1 MDEVVDEAE
10 PPQPRKNPVRG
21 KRKDPPKK
29 NLPCEPSS
37 KRKKGKGLAGPAA
50 ESEVSFVTL
59 DEIGE
64 DEGGMGQADLLS
76 LEAMTDD
83 AQGLFT
89 VDEVNEEEELIDED
103 IKDPQSLVTLDEI
116 SEQEDVALP
125 ETAKEPFAS
134 GESEPDLKTEP
145 LVTVDEIGE
154 VEELSLNQ
162 LSHFKD
168 EEMLKCKED
177 EKGGVEDAGDF
188 LSSQIPDDPS
198 ILVTVDEIHEDS
210 DDQPLMTIDEVTEDD
225 EDFLEDFNR
234 LKEEFSFVTVD
245 EVGSEEEEEDKPGTS
260 ASRNLEGATKMAPE
274 ERAEERAE
282 ENIPSSVESENFKIP
297 AAPPLERRES
307 VRSELLEGEASAAHL
322 GGPENE
328 SPVEEEVELG
338 REKPELESKE
348 KEEGKDV
355 EQTDTLTEPDSGGK
369 QLQTGR
375 KRTSLGVQRPSKKQ
389 RKLSEEQ
396 AGNLKVPL
404 LSAEPVESQ
413 KEESSSKGSDSQ
425 EEQRSLGKGCLYVA
439 GGGRN
444 LRGQKSH
451 SGAVVRMQG
460 YRQELCPLPGVQSQ
474 PAQG

>member
-1 MDEVVDEAE
+1 MDEFVTMDEVVDEAE
-10 PPQPRKNPVRG
+10 SPQPRKNPVRG

-29 NLPCEPSS
+29 NLPCEPGS
-37 KRKKGKGLAGPAA
+37 KRKKGKGLAAPTA

-83 AQGLFT
+83 AQGLVT

-125 ETAKEPFAS
+125 EGAKGAFAS

-154 VEELSLNQ
+154 VEELPLNQ

-168 EEMLKCKED
+168 EEVLKCCKED

-245 EVGSEEEEEDKPGTS
+245 EVGSEEEEEEKPGIS
-260 ASRNLEGATKMAPE
+260 AIKNLEEATKTAPE
-274 ERAEERAE
+274 ERAD
-282 ENIPSSVESENFKIP
+282 ENIRSSVESENFKIP
-297 AAPPLERRES
+297 VNPPLERRKS
-307 VRSELLEGEASAAHL
+307 VQGKPLEGEASAAQL

-328 SPVEEEVELG
+328 KPVEEEVELA
-338 REKPELESKE
+338 REKVELECKE

-355 EQTDTLTEPDSGGK
+355 EQTDTPTESDSGCK
-369 QLQTGR
+369 QLRTDR
-375 KRTSLGVQRPSKKQ
+375 KRIGLEVERPSKKQ
-389 RKLSEEQ
+389 RKLVEEQ
-396 AGNLKVPL
+396 AGSLKVPL
-404 LSAEPVESQ
+404 VSAELVANQ
-413 KEESSSKGSDSQ
+413 KEQPCSKGSDSL
-425 EEQRSLGKGCLYVA
+425 EEQQSLGKGAFTWCHGSEVC
-439 GGGRN
+439 RN
-444 LRGQKSH
+444 
-451 SGAVVRMQG
+451 
-460 YRQELCPLPGVQSQ
+460 
-474 PAQG
+474 